1 MSSAVHQA
9 LRSAYPQA
17 LATLNRI
24 TGDLEMAQD
33 GLHVAVERALLRWEG
48 ELPTE
53 PVAWLVRAGRNTII
67 DQLRHRAMKERNDG
81 ALRHAL
87 DTDRAFDDDLL
98 PSAFRDDMARLVFT
112 CCDPRLKPDTAV
124 MLTLHT
130 VAGLSIDEIARAY
143 LMKNSAVE
151 RRITR
156 ARQAVR
162 ELEGGY
168 QPPTQAELPARLDA
182 ALAVF
187 MVLFT
192 EGYTARE
199 TAPFLRP
206 QLCELAIRSTRIL
219 VRLFRSE
226 AEVQGLLAL
235 MLLQHARAKARL
247 VPPDRLVSLEYQDR
261 TLWDHGM
268 RGEGLALVQKALM
281 RKRLGP
287 YQIQAAIAAVHASAP
302 DYQSTNWQELVLLY
316 DALLRHRP
324 NAVVR
329 LNRTVAVSRA
339 RGPKVG
345 LALLREL
352 ADEPSM
358 SAYSPYFVVQG
369 HLLAESGRS
378 TEALAAFAQALTL
391 CTSPLQRRHL
401 ERLLEELRTN

>member
-9 LRSAYPQA
+9 LRRSYPQA

-24 TGDLEMAQD
+24 AGDLEMAQD
-33 GLHVAVERALLRWEG
+33 GLHVAVERALLRWTD
-48 ELPTE
+48 ELPAE

-67 DQLRHRAMKERNDG
+67 DTLRHRAMKERHDG

-87 DTDRAFDDDLL
+87 GAERAFEDEQLR
-98 PSAFRDDMARLVFT
+98 SAFRDDMARLVFT

-130 VAGLSIDEIARAY
+130 VGGLSIDEIARAY
-143 LMKNSAVE
+143 LMKNTAVE

-156 ARQAVR
+156 ARRAVR
-162 ELEGGY
+162 ALEGGY
-168 QPPTQAELPARLDA
+168 QPPTEAELPARLDA

-192 EGYTARE
+192 EGYSARD
-199 TAPFLRP
+199 TAPYLRP
-206 QLCELAIRSTRIL
+206 QLCDLAIRSTRML
-219 VRLFRSE
+219 ARLFRDG

-235 MLLQHARAKARL
+235 MLLQHARANARL
-247 VPPDRLVSLEYQDR
+247 VPPDRLVSLEHQDR
-261 TLWDHGM
+261 SQWDQGM
-268 RGEGLALVQKALM
+268 RNEGLALVHKALL

-316 DALLRHRP
+316 DTLLRHRP

-329 LNRTVAVSRA
+329 LNRAVAVSRA

-352 ADEPSM
+352 AAEPSM
-358 SAYSPYFVVQG
+358 STYSPYFVVQG
-369 HLLAESGRS
+369 HLLAECGRS
-378 TEALAAFAQALTL
+378 TEAVAAFEQAHTL

-401 ERLLEELRTN
+401 DRLLADLQLN

>member
-1 MSSAVHQA
+1 MSDAVHRA

-24 TGDLEMAQD
+24 AGDLEVAQD
-33 GLHVAVERALLRWEG
+33 GLHVAVERALLRWAD

-67 DQLRHRAMKERNDG
+67 DGLRHRAMKERKDG
-81 ALRHAL
+81 ALRHEFE
-87 DTDRAFDDDLL
+87 TDPAFGDEVIR
-98 PSAFRDDMARLVFT
+98 SAFRDDMARLVFT

-143 LMKNSAVE
+143 LMKNTAIE

-156 ARQAVR
+156 ARRAVR

-168 QPPTQAELPARLDA
+168 QPPTEAELPARLDA

-192 EGYTARE
+192 EGYAARD

-206 QLCELAIRSTRIL
+206 QLCDLAIRSTRML
-219 VRLFRSE
+219 ARLFRSE

-247 VPPDRLVSLEYQDR
+247 VPPDHLVSLEHQDR
-261 TLWDHGM
+261 TLWDLGM
-268 RGEGLALVQKALM
+268 RNEGLALVQKALL

-302 DYQSTNWQELVLLY
+302 DYESTNWQELVLLY

-324 NAVVR
+324 NSVVR
-329 LNRTVAVSRA
+329 LNRAVAVSRA
-339 RGPKVG
+339 RGAKVG

-352 ADEPSM
+352 ASEPGMRS
-358 SAYSPYFVVQG
+358 YSPFFVVQG
-369 HLLAESGRS
+369 HLLAESGRATDAVS
-378 TEALAAFAQALTL
+378 AFEQALAL
-391 CTSPLQRRHL
+391 CTSPLQQRHL
-401 ERLLEELRTN
+401 ERLLGDLQTN

>member
-1 MSSAVHQA
+1 MSSAVHRA

-24 TGDLEMAQD
+24 AGDLEMAQD
-33 GLHVAVERALLRWEG
+33 GLHVAVERALLRWAD
-48 ELPTE
+48 ELPAE

-67 DQLRHRAMKERNDG
+67 DQLRHRAMKERKDD
-81 ALRHAL
+81 ALRQAL
-87 DTDRAFDDDLL
+87 DADRVDDDQLR
-98 PSAFRDDMARLVFT
+98 SAFRDDMARLVFT

-130 VAGLSIDEIARAY
+130 VAGLSVDEIARAY
-143 LMKNSAVE
+143 LMKNTAIE
-151 RRITR
+151 RRISR
-156 ARQAVR
+156 ARRAVR

-168 QPPTQAELPARLDA
+168 QPPTESELPARLDA
-182 ALAVF
+182 VLAVL

-192 EGYTARE
+192 EGYSARE

-206 QLCELAIRSTRIL
+206 QLCELAIRSTRML
-219 VRLFRSE
+219 ARLFREE

-235 MLLQHARAKARL
+235 MLLQHARAEARL
-247 VPPDRLVSLEYQDR
+247 LPPDRLVSLEDQDR
-261 TLWDHGM
+261 TLWDQGICN
-268 RGEGLALVQKALM
+268 EGLALVQKALL

-287 YQIQAAIAAVHASAP
+287 YQIQAAIAAVHASAA

-324 NAVVR
+324 NSVVR
-329 LNRTVAVSRA
+329 LNRAVAVSRA

-352 ADEPSM
+352 APEPGM
-358 SAYSPYFVVQG
+358 STYSPYFVVQG
-369 HLLAESGRS
+369 HLLAESGKGS
-378 TEALAAFAQALTL
+378 QAVTAFERALTL

-401 ERLLEELRTN
+401 ERLLEDLQTN